1 MSDPEPADV
10 RRYYDV
16 WTEKYLEFFGE
27 SIQAR
32 RPAREEDLLAYLL
45 EHSGI
50 RDRQRVLDAGCG
62 VCGPARFFAVRRDV
76 VIDAL
81 TVSPVQIEIA
91 RERNEAAG
99 LSGRIRPR
107 LGDFH
112 ELTALYGREQ
122 FDLVYFF
129 ESLSHSPRP
138 GDVIRQV
145 YEVLKPGGIVY
156 IKDYFI
162 LPKQDPEE
170 QRRVLEVIERVD
182 RTFAVK
188 TAWTAQ
194 IQGELRAAGFLRL
207 FARRLQF
214 ADDDSAWRQF
224 DGKHRFDLFAGA
236 DPFEWSEWQ
245 ELRYQKP

>member
-27 SIQAR
+27 SIQAH
-32 RPAREEDLLAYLL
+32 RPAREEDLLSYLL

-50 RDRQRVLDAGCG
+50 RDGQRVLDAGCG
-62 VCGPARFFAVRRDV
+62 VCGPARFFAARRNV
-76 VIDAL
+76 TIDAL
-81 TVSPVQIEIA
+81 TVSPVQIGIA

-99 LSGRIRPR
+99 LSSRIRPL

-122 FDLVYFF
+122 FDLVYFL

-138 GDVIRQV
+138 GHVIREV
-145 YEVLKPGGIVY
+145 YEVLQPGGIVY
-156 IKDYFI
+156 IKDYFTI
-162 LPKQDPEE
+162 PHDDPEE
-170 QRRVLEVIERVD
+170 QRRILEVIERID
-182 RTFAVK
+182 RTFTVK
-188 TAWTAQ
+188 SAFVAE
-194 IQGELRAAGFLRL
+194 IERELRAAGFFRL
-207 FARRLQF
+207 FSRRLQF
-214 ADDDSAWRQF
+214 DGDDSVWRQF
-224 DGKHRFDLFAGA
+224 DGKHQFDVFAGGQS
-236 DPFEWSEWQ
+236 FQCWEYQ